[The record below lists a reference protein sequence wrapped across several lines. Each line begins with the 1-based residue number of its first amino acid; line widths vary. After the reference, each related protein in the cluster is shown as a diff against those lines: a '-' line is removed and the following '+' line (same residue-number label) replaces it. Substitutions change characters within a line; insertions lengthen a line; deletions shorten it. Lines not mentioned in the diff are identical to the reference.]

1 MPQVRQGSG
10 RCAIDSLR
18 AMAKKKDENPD
29 ERVIENRKARFD
41 YHILDTLETGIALRG
56 SEVKS
61 VRNGLVSLGEG
72 FVRPQ
77 ASPPALLLYGVNI
90 GEYGP
95 AGPPGSALQ
104 HKAVRARLLLAH
116 KREIVRIAKQVME
129 KGLTIVPLKMYFK
142 NGFAKVLIG
151 VAQGKSQSDK
161 RQSIAKRES
170 KRDIDR
176 AMSRRA

>member
-1 MPQVRQGSG
+1 
-10 RCAIDSLR
+10 
-18 AMAKKKDENPD
+18 MAKKKEDTSN

-41 YHILDTLETGIALRG
+41 YHILETLETGIMLRG

-61 VRNGLVSLGEG
+61 VRSGIVSLAEG

-77 ASPPALLLYGVNI
+77 AVPPALLLYGVNI

-95 AGPPGSALQ
+95 AGAPGSALQ
-104 HKAVRARLLLAH
+104 HKATRARVLLAH
-116 KREIVRIAKQVME
+116 KREIAKIAKQMNE

-151 VAQGKSQSDK
+151 VAKGKTRSDK
-161 RQSIAKRES
+161 RDSISKREAQ
-170 KRDIDR
+170 RDIQR
-176 AMSRRA
+176 AMSKRA